1 MKSRIYRF
9 ESEDIVVSWDY
20 VRCIH
25 VEACIRALPAVFDR
39 YRKPWID
46 PTLASADDV
55 AAACEACPTG
65 ALHYV
70 RLDGGATEQTPDRNT
85 ITVSEDGPLFIRGD
99 LAISSEDGTAIL
111 KDTRAAL
118 CRCGQSRN
126 KPLCD
131 GSHREVEFTA
141 EGALA
146 QAALE
151 RGDGD
156 TPEKGP
162 LTIRVSD
169 PGPLIIRGS
178 AELAG
183 EGGNAC
189 CHVRVGALCCCGKSK
204 NKPFCDGSHAA
215 SGGTDG

>member
-9 ESEDIVVSWDY
+9 ESETIAVTWDY

-39 YRKPWID
+39 HRRPWID
-46 PTLASADDV
+46 PSLATADEV

-65 ALHYV
+65 ALHYE
-70 RLDGGATEQTPDRNT
+70 RLDQGSDEQTPEHNT
-85 ITVSEDGPLFIRGD
+85 VTVSEDGPLFVRGD
-99 LAISSEDGTAIL
+99 LSISSEDGTPLL

-118 CRCGQSRN
+118 CRCGKSSN

-131 GSHREVEFTA
+131 GSHREEEFSA
-141 EGALA
+141 EGALTP
-146 QAALE
+146 AAME
-151 RGDGD
+151 RHDGD
-156 TPEKGP
+156 TPESGK

-169 PGPLIIRGS
+169 PGPLMIRGS
-178 AELAG
+178 AEITG
-183 EGGNAC
+183 EGGNDC

-204 NKPFCDGSHAA
+204 NKPFCDGSHALP
-215 SGGTDG
+215 